1 MKYFDESKFTFQ
13 TIYLNAIPIVMK
25 TFLLEVSQFHFG
37 MDNIFLFVFARLGL
51 IQEWNIL
58 NLPSIHININFSHFN
73 YFCGISNIKFN
84 RTLYENK
91 GIKEI
96 DIFEFQVGYQNIY
109 LSLILIEIIRWIY
122 WNIYL
127 SMVIFFKTNSMFLS

>member
-1 MKYFDESKFTFQ
+1 MQDFDESKFIFQ
-13 TIYLNAIPIVMK
+13 TIYLNSIPIVMK

-73 YFCGISNIKFN
+73 YFCGISNIKFYH
-84 RTLYENK
+84 TLYENK

-109 LSLILIEIIRWIY
+109 LALILIKIIRC
-122 WNIYL
+122 IYL
-127 SMVIFFKTNSMFLS
+127 SVVIFFKTNSMFLS